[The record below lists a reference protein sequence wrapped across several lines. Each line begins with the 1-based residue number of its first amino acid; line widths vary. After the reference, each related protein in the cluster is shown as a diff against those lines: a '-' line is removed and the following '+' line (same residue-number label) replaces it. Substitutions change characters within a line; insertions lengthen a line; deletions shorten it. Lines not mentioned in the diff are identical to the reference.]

1 MNGNR
6 IESARSSR
14 FIFSGIAV
22 ALAICLIVFIA
33 GVLGAATHGQRL
45 QTELTPAD
53 QIRGFIALPSAGTI
67 SVQNLTAA
75 SVGIT
80 VEYYSLA
87 GQKITETTDNISGEA
102 ITIFAKPQD
111 FEGFARVNVDDEL
124 QVVNYEL
131 TEAGN
136 DAYIGSFSINQIFNR
151 NFPDLAFHLPIP
163 YVVKNRDGFS
173 SKFTLQNLGFDRG
186 ILQLSFYQE
195 SGSPIIR
202 IYEIQAGEAIVIDLA
217 DLSDIPDNFLGSVIL
232 TSDQPQGVSGSVRTY
247 SGPLGIRHAYIANPL
262 TDDQLF
268 APTLFKKYDLQ
279 SSKLCVQN
287 FATFSDSVT
296 VTYTDNVS
304 ATVPSLQPGRLHCF
318 DQADESHAD
327 GWAGGGTVV
336 SSSGAQLVAVVIVE
350 AREGNQL
357 RGSWSYEAT
366 RNSDLASQKV
376 LGFPQLLN
384 DADNWSTAGYLYNP
398 GTTPATV
405 TPRYIS
411 RSGVIPCAEDFT
423 IAPGGVHPISE
434 QSLPT
439 DFGQG
444 MAYFLSDQPLAGAVG
459 ATSSR
464 ALGDTDR
471 HFGYTGASSAQ
482 SVAATQPCN
491 RLADPAAGP
500 IDVEFRNYQKGY
512 FTDIGALDM
521 WARGFTGISTSH
533 PITIAVIDTGVDLD
547 HPDIAANLVTG
558 YDYVDDDTTPDDESS
573 DSHGSKVAGIIAA
586 RMNNDIVG
594 SQARG
599 VVGIG
604 GGDALAATPG
614 LRILPIR
621 VAQNSSETTCARS
634 AQAIAYAAA
643 QGAQIINISYG
654 STEFCQEEL
663 TAIQTAFDTGVAIVA
678 GAGNG
683 NSDAP
688 FYPAAYGAGDNESL
702 VIAVAG
708 LLPSGAKADGSNY
721 GSWVDIG
728 APYRLIRSLTKDGG
742 YASDSGTSFSAP
754 FVSGLLGIL
763 MSNFGFSRD
772 QAFAVLRATADNVD
786 SVNPDYIGQLG
797 AGRINAG
804 RATVQPFRTYLPNL
818 QH

>member
-1 MNGNR
+1 MKR
-6 IESARSSR
+6 IPRDRSLSR
-14 FIFSGIAV
+14 SLSLIGVVFL
-22 ALAICLIVFIA
+22 LAICL
-33 GVLGAATHGQRL
+33 VLAAL
-45 QTELTPAD
+45 QSIQASASQWKMKQELTPRVGT
-53 QIRGFIALPSAGTI
+53 RGFIALPSAGTI
-67 SVQNLTAA
+67 SVQNLTAT

-173 SKFTLQNLGFDRG
+173 SKFTLQNLGNNRG
-186 ILQLSFYQE
+186 TLVLSFYQ
-195 SGSPIIR
+195 GSETPIFLNYI
-202 IYEIQAGEAIVIDLA
+202 IQAGEAIAIDLA
-217 DLSDIPDNFLGSVIL
+217 DLSEIPDNFRGSVIL

-247 SGPLGIRHAYIANPL
+247 NDPVGIRHAYIASPL
-262 TDDQLF
+262 TDAKLF
-268 APTLFKKYDLQ
+268 APTLFKKYNLQ

-287 FATFSDSVT
+287 FATFSDSIT

-318 DQADESHAD
+318 DQANESHAD
-327 GWAGGGTVV
+327 GWAGSGTIV

-350 AREGNQL
+350 AKEGEQL
-357 RGSWSYEAT
+357 RGSWSYEAI

-376 LGFPQLLN
+376 LGFPLLLN
-384 DADNWSTAGYLYNP
+384 DADNWSTVGYLYNP

-405 TPRYIS
+405 IPRYIS
-411 RSGVIPCAEDFT
+411 RSGVIPCVEDFT
-423 IAPGGVHPISE
+423 IAPGGVHSISP
-434 QSLPT
+434 QTLPA

-444 MAYFLSDQPLAGAVG
+444 MAYFLADQPLAGAVG

-471 HFGYTGASSAQ
+471 HFGYSGASTTQ

-500 IDVEFRNYQKGY
+500 IDVEFRNYQRGY

-547 HPDIAANLVTG
+547 HPDIAANLISG
-558 YDYVDDDTTPDDESS
+558 YDYIDDDTTPDDESS

-599 VVGIG
+599 IVGIG
-604 GGDALAATPG
+604 GGDALAETPG

-634 AQAIAYAAA
+634 AQAIDYATA

-654 STEFCQEEL
+654 STEFCQTEL
-663 TAIQTAFDTGVAIVA
+663 TAIQAAFDAGVAIVA

-683 NSDAP
+683 NSATP
-688 FYPAAYGAGDNESL
+688 FFPAAYGAGDNENL

-721 GSWVDIG
+721 GSWVDVA

-763 MSNFGFSRD
+763 MSNFGYSRD
-772 QAFAVLRATADNVD
+772 QAIGKLRATADNVD
-786 SVNPDYIGQLG
+786 SVNADYVGQLG

-804 RATVQPFRTYLPNL
+804 RATDSAFQMYIPNL
-818 QH
+818 QR